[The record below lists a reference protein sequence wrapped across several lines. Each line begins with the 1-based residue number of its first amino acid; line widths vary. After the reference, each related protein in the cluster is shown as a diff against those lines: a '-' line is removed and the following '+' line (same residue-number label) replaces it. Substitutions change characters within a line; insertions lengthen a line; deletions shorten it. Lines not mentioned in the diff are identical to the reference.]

1 MDYKTNIEFLDWLM
15 WDKEANEK
23 EWLEASEEAKDAM
36 FKEFEETRRKKKMNE
51 IKFIPIYKGKFNKV
65 AKPSIIK
72 RFLKAFPFRL
82 IQ

>member
-1 MDYKTNIEFLDWLM
+1 
-15 WDKEANEK
+15 
-23 EWLEASEEAKDAM
+23 
-36 FKEFEETRRKKKMNE
+36 MNE